1 MNTGLPTDETI
12 VALAS
17 PPGRGGVAV
26 IRASGATA
34 FTIAEHIVGALPE
47 PRRVALRRFR
57 DQTGDVIDSGLVVTF
72 RGPHSFTGEDVVE
85 FHAHGGTVVTD
96 LLLQRCLQLG
106 ARQAQPGEFS
116 QRAFLNDRLDLAQ
129 AEAIADLIDS
139 GSTQAARAAVRSLQ
153 GEFSARV
160 HELVQQL
167 TELRVYVEAAID
179 FPEEEVDF
187 LADQA
192 IDERLQ
198 DLRRGFDDLSVRA
211 AQGAILREGMTV
223 VLAGRPNAGKSSLM
237 NRLTGQDTAIVTAQP
252 GTTRDVLREQ
262 ISIDGMPLHVVDTA
276 GLRAAGDHAEI
287 EGIRRARSAMEQAD
301 QVLLVVDAGSRAGVS
316 ETGGMDNAPGDLLQD
331 LPADLPDGVA
341 LTVVRNKID
350 LSGHAP
356 GLETQAG
363 VTVVNVSALTG
374 AGMASLCDHLKH
386 LMGYQAA
393 GEGAYS
399 ARRRHLDAL
408 AHARTHLEQAIH
420 QLRTYR
426 AGELVAEELRL
437 AQDQLGL
444 ITGSVSS
451 DDLLGQIFSSFCIG
465 K

>member
-1 MNTGLPTDETI
+1 MNAGLPTDETI

-26 IRASGATA
+26 VRASGATA
-34 FTIAEHIVGALPE
+34 FAIAEQIVGVLPE

-57 DQTGDVIDSGLVVTF
+57 DQTGDIIDSGLVVTF

-160 HELVQQL
+160 HELVQGL

-211 AQGAILREGMTV
+211 GQGAILRDGMTV

-262 ISIDGMPLHVVDTA
+262 IAIDGMPLHVVDTA
-276 GLRAAGDHAEI
+276 GLRAAGDSAEI

-301 QVLLVVDAGSRAGVS
+301 QVLLVVDAASGAGA
-316 ETGGMDNAPGDLLQD
+316 MDNAPDDLLQD
-331 LPADLPDGVA
+331 LPVALPDGLA

-350 LSGHAP
+350 LTGHAP
-356 GLETQAG
+356 GLQTQSG
-363 VTVVNVSALTG
+363 VTVVNVSAVTG
-374 AGMASLCDHLKH
+374 AGIASLCDHLKH

-393 GEGAYS
+393 GEGAFS

-408 AHARTHLEQAIH
+408 THARAHLEQAIH